1 MKIKN
6 ENEQRNISSKEN
18 REIIA
23 TCVLRI
29 ILGIILPIF
38 LWTSIEPNATFS
50 PALIYGSSIICIIFG
65 VFIIIGAI
73 IKQFDFTDPKEFK
86 KSKQMKILEVISY
99 ASLAIALFLLPAIL
113 IFR

>member
-1 MKIKN
+1 MN
-6 ENEQRNISSKEN
+6 SKEK
-18 REIIA
+18 REMVA

-73 IKQFDFTDPKEFK
+73 IKQFDFTDPNEYG
-86 KSKQMKILEVISY
+86 KSKQIKILEVISY
-99 ASLAIALFLLPAIL
+99 VFLAIAMFLLPAIL
-113 IFR
+113 QFR